1 MDKLANRLKHDADRI
16 DVTVSE
22 ELDHRITSSLQGIT
36 PEHVADTPRERARP
50 VGFWWASSLTGIAA
64 AAAVITLV
72 NLQQARVTEPATP
85 TDVVAAVPVVDWQAE
100 SAALTGPLQEELENL
115 QSDLKK
121 AEQKVREDI
130 GL

>member
-22 ELDHRITSSLQGIT
+22 DLDHRISASLHGVT
-36 PEHVADTPRERARP
+36 PERVADAPRERAHP

-64 AAAVITLV
+64 AAAVIVLV
-72 NLQQARVTEPATP
+72 NVQQTRDPVPATT
-85 TDVVAAVPVVDWQAE
+85 TDIVAAVPVVDWQAE
-100 SAALTGPLQEELENL
+100 SAALTGPLKQELENL